1 MLYRTVLAVLLLP
14 SVVFAQPSGETDPYS
29 VHLDGSKTTTA
40 SIPFAQ
46 GASIQT
52 TLEIPNG
59 AAPTT
64 SAFGQ
69 IAADNDAWAASR
81 GAVQCYDGT
90 ANTYLVGV
98 LASDT
103 PSNGQVPTWNTGGT
117 ITWETGGGAGGITA
131 VGDCST
137 GDCFTGTSG
146 TTLTFDNAGG
156 DGILSY
162 DGTDFNFDKSISL
175 GTAGVRM
182 SGDGDGAITLK
193 GLGNGFDEDLTINLD
208 DVSNTIGLSSST
220 GVTSIDFGSIGGDFD
235 SATLRANVS
244 DTQVMFSNNN
254 VVSGDAGLTYAL
266 LTDTLTMGVAFLNN
280 TTNQLVFNT
289 LGIGDITIN
298 APSSSGATI
307 TLPASTATLMTLG
320 LSENVTGQK
329 TFSNTTTVTGLGGF
343 IVQNTNPLI
352 NFTDTT
358 AGDDDYQIAANN
370 DDMTIDNTTQ
380 AGTDITIAGAT
391 GNVTF
396 RAAIAST
403 TLDTGQGANELYDM
417 DQNVQTSDAPTFAG
431 VALNGN
437 VSFGGTAG
445 RSSIVGRA
453 AAGGGNTLTDQAG
466 GAQSGSTDQA
476 GGDLLLA
483 SGIATGSGESKIQ
496 FQTVNTGQGSGT
508 TDRNPTTK
516 LQIDE
521 GHLESLGTAPTMGTC
536 GTTPTIVGNDI
547 SGIITSGTGVINTC
561 AFTFAK
567 AYTNQPSCFV
577 TPEDPTTAL
586 TAISTT
592 TTLTIDAGTAALP
605 PSMKIYYFC
614 IGYE

>member
-1 MLYRTVLAVLLLP
+1 MKKPIQCLLLLGLLAWP
-14 SVVFAQPSGETDPYS
+14 SLAFAQPSGEIDPYS
-29 VHLDGSKTTTA
+29 FHLDGANTTST
-40 SIPFAQ
+40 SIL
-46 GASIQT
+46 T
-52 TLEIPNG
+52 IPNG
-59 AAPTT
+59 SAPTT

-69 IAADNDAWAASR
+69 IAADNDAWGASR

-117 ITWETGGGAGGITA
+117 ITWETGGGGSGDITD
-131 VGDCST
+131 VGNCST
-137 GDCFTGTSG
+137 GACFTGSSG
-146 TTLTFDNAGG
+146 SSLTFDNAGG

-175 GTAGVRM
+175 GTAGVRLA
-182 SGDGDGAITLK
+182 GDGDGAVTLT
-193 GLGNGFDEDLTINLD
+193 GLGNGTDEDLTINLD

-220 GVTSIDFGSIGGDFD
+220 GVTSIDFGTIGLDVD
-235 SATLRANVS
+235 SANITTNVGT
-244 DTQVMFSNNN
+244 TQVMYSNSGVITGEAAFTYDALTN
-254 VVSGDAGLTYAL
+254 VLTS
-266 LTDTLTMGVAFLNN
+266 DSIFLNK
-280 TTNQLVFNT
+280 TTNQLVLNT
-289 LGIGDITIN
+289 VGVGDITIT
-298 APSSSGATI
+298 APTSTGATI
-307 TLPASTATLMTLG
+307 TLPGSTSTLMTLG
-320 LSENVTGQK
+320 LNETVSGTK
-329 TFSNTTTVTGLGGF
+329 TFTNSPAISSVTPTL
-343 IVQNTNPLI
+343 T
-352 NFTDTT
+352 FTDTT
-358 AGDDDYQIAANN
+358 AGDDDY
-370 DDMTIDNTTQ
+370 TIGADADNFTINNTTL
-380 AGTDITIAGAT
+380 AGTEVTIAGAT

-396 RAAIAST
+396 SAAIAST

-417 DQNVQTSDAPTFAG
+417 DQNVQTTDAPTFTG
-431 VALNGN
+431 VTLNGN
-437 VSFGGTAG
+437 ISFGGTAA
-445 RSSIVGRA
+445 RTCSVGRA
-453 AAGGGNTLTDQAG
+453 SAGGGNTFTGQAG

-483 SGIATGSGESKIQ
+483 SGIATGNGESKIQ

-508 TDRNPTTK
+508 TDRNPSTK

-536 GTTPTIVGNDI
+536 GTTPSIVGNDI
-547 SGIITSGTGVINTC
+547 SGIITTGTGVINTC

-567 AYTNQPSCFV
+567 AYTNQPPCFV

-592 TTLTIDAGTAALP
+592 TTLTIDAGVPAIP
-605 PSMKIYYFC
+605 PSSKIYYFC